1 MVLWLISL
9 YDINMRTLVDIPDNL
24 LSEIDKLAKREKIS
38 RAEAVRR
45 AMTEYIA
52 ARSAPRPHAAFG
64 IWKSKRIDA
73 LDYEDS
79 IRGEWNR

>member
-1 MVLWLISL
+1 
-9 YDINMRTLVDIPDNL
+9 MRTLVDIPQNL
-24 LSEIDKLAKREKIS
+24 LEEIDSLAKREDIS

-45 AMTEYIA
+45 AIA
-52 ARSAPRPHAAFG
+52 DYVAAKSPSRPGAAFG

-79 IRGEWNR
+79 LRGEWHR

>member
-1 MVLWLISL
+1 
-9 YDINMRTLVDIPDNL
+9 MRTIVEIPDEL
-24 LSEIDKLAKREKIS
+24 LRQVDLLARKEKIS

-45 AMTEYIA
+45 AMTEYLA
-52 ARSAPRPHAAFG
+52 NRAAPRTDAAFG
-64 IWKSKRIDA
+64 IWKSRNVNA